1 MSFGHE
7 IDVVFVRA
15 NLSRNHAALLDA
27 FEMTEDTADE
37 RPRRPLNDLRLS
49 ELRGAAIGYWK
60 GWTFMVHP
68 HAGFALLPSEF
79 EGTPEPSDQAR
90 RLGEIAPESFA
101 VWTDPGTQSSAFG
114 LLRGGRWARIRT
126 YSKGVIAAEAGKPLP
141 FELRAG
147 DLDHAG
153 WPRAA
158 TRDLLGVELAHI
170 LESDIL
176 SATIH
181 APW

>member
-7 IDVVFVRA
+7 IDVVFTRA

-27 FEMTEDTADE
+27 FEMSEDTSDE

-49 ELRGAAIGYWK
+49 ELRGAAVGYYK
-60 GWTFMVHP
+60 GWSFLVHP
-68 HAGFALLPSEF
+68 HAAFALVPSSF
-79 EGTPEPSDQAR
+79 EGAPEPSDQAR
-90 RLGEIAPESFA
+90 RLGELAPESFA
-101 VWTDPGTQSSAFG
+101 LWTDPSTQSSAFG
-114 LLRGGRWARIRT
+114 LLRGGRWARVRV
-126 YSKGVIAAEAGKPLP
+126 YSKGSVTAEFGKPLP
-141 FELRAG
+141 FERDS
-147 DLDHAG
+147 DLDHGA

-158 TRDLLGVELAHI
+158 TRHLLGVELAHI

-176 SATIH
+176 SATVH